1 MNGDLINVV
10 FFFFRGKIKK
20 KEEEEEEEEDD
31 FTLETCTL
39 FLASLLWS
47 LDMTN
52 PSLEPW

>member
-1 MNGDLINVV
+1 VNGDLINVV

-20 KEEEEEEEEDD
+20 KEEEEEED

-47 LDMTN
+47 LDMAN